1 MMGEELKKRGVS
13 RLVGVDIIPD
23 AYEAVIRDRPGLYD
37 AYYVEDFTRLNE
49 DRREDIASWQF
60 NCMVTVAALLNVY
73 RLIKGPDAPDR
84 VLALDTLYIN
94 AIALIIL
101 LGLTLGTRMYLEAAL
116 LIAVM
121 GFVGTVAMA
130 KYLKRGSVIE

>member
-1 MMGEELKKRGVS
+1 M
-13 RLVGVDIIPD
+13 ITI
-23 AYEAVIRDRPGLYD
+23 ALY
-37 AYYVEDFTRLNE
+37 FT
-49 DRREDIASWQF
+49 IA
-60 NCMVTVAALLNVY
+60 MVVVAAILNVY
-73 RLIKGPDAPDR
+73 RLLKGPDAPDR

-94 AIALIIL
+94 AIGLIIL
-101 LGLTLGTRMYLEAAL
+101 LGITLGTRMYLESAL

>member
-1 MMGEELKKRGVS
+1 M
-13 RLVGVDIIPD
+13 ITI
-23 AYEAVIRDRPGLYD
+23 ALYI
-37 AYYVEDFTRLNE
+37 T
-49 DRREDIASWQF
+49 IA
-60 NCMVTVAALLNVY
+60 MVVLATVLNVY
-73 RLIKGPDAPDR
+73 RLVKGPDAPDR

-94 AIALIIL
+94 AIALIVL
-101 LGLTLGTRMYLEAAL
+101 LGITLSTRLYLEAAL